1 MKEAFVEK
9 KIGAKRLKSLGLI
22 NEILAEYALQGYT
35 LTVRQIY
42 YQMVARGYIA
52 NSVRSYKQMVSLI
65 GDGRMTG
72 HIDWAMI
79 QDRNRET
86 VQQAHWNSPADIVRA
101 AAKQYR
107 IDKWARQPYHIEVM
121 VEKDAL
127 SGILLPV
134 CQRLDIALT
143 ACKGYNS
150 LSNMYEAGGRL
161 WNHWNGYGRQQP
173 VILYLGD
180 HDPSGI
186 DMTRDIKER
195 LVLFS
200 GLCTLQVDRLALN
213 FNQVS
218 EMNPPE
224 NPAKQTDS
232 RYARY
237 VEEFGESSW
246 ELDAV
251 EPATLVRLVE
261 DAVLDLRDDDLWAEA
276 IVEENK
282 GRAALDEF
290 IATYGK

>member
-1 MKEAFVEK
+1 
-9 KIGAKRLKSLGLI
+9 
-22 NEILAEYALQGYT
+22 
-35 LTVRQIY
+35 
-42 YQMVARGYIA
+42 
-52 NSVRSYKQMVSLI
+52 MVSLV

-72 HIDWAMI
+72 YIDWAMI

-86 VQQAHWNSPADIVRA
+86 VQQAHWDTPAAIVRA
-101 AAKQYR
+101 AAKQFR
-107 IDKWARQPYHIEVM
+107 IDKWSRQPYHIEVM

-150 LSNMYEAGGRL
+150 LSNMYEAGKRL
-161 WNHWNGYGRQQP
+161 WYHLTDQKAAP
-173 VILYLGD
+173 IILYLGD

-195 LVLFS
+195 LHLFS
-200 GLCTLQVDRLALN
+200 GIYGLRVMRLALN
-213 FNQVS
+213 FGQVA

-232 RYARY
+232 RYVRY

-251 EPATLVRLVE
+251 EPATLVQLVQ
-261 DAVLDLRDDDLWAEA
+261 DAVINLRDDDLWAEA
-276 IVEENK
+276 VAEEDK
-282 GRAALDEF
+282 GRAALEEF
-290 IATYGK
+290 ISTYNS